1 MMETWSEPGFTKRGR
16 VRMGIMGGLGTW
28 LGAIC
33 VILAVVG
40 EAMKTNIDFTPMFWL
55 TLAIA
60 SLLFGLI
67 CWMGW
72 AVGLY
77 YHVKETEGK

>member
-1 MMETWSEPGFTKRGR
+1 MMESWSEPGFTKRGR
-16 VRMGIMGGLGTW
+16 VRMGIMGGIGTW
-28 LGAIC
+28 LGVIF
-33 VILAVVG
+33 VILGFIG
-40 EAMKTNIDFTPMFWL
+40 ETTESIIGLYPTSWYL
-55 TLAIA
+55 VAIA
-60 SLLFGLI
+60 SF